1 VNEWEILAAALIA
14 ALVPCLAVALRCGV
28 ADALVALEIAGTLTS
43 TALMALAEGLQRQ
56 PFVDLALVLA
66 FLSIAGTLA
75 LARLIERDL

>member
-14 ALVPCLAVALRCGV
+14 ALVPCLGVALRCGI